1 MHVGKSYKAGEF
13 FAWSGRCI
21 FVLLLVSLVPVVL
34 YQVVGF
40 KGATLPW
47 SVVLLLGTAV
57 ALVSGFKTSQTYGRS
72 VDAQQSWAAISA
84 GSRIWGMLCCNFL
97 PADVA
102 RRLIQRHLAWL
113 TALRFALRVPKPWE
127 TVNRGANAAYRKR
140 YRVLES
146 ETRIED
152 EISRCAPTGEATD
165 MLAAPNPAFRAL
177 QLQGTELKKLLDAG
191 TLSNSA
197 YLEML
202 KTLRDMN
209 DQQARSERL
218 KNCPYPRQYA
228 VVSALFVTI
237 FCVLL
242 PFGMIGPFAE
252 LDATIEGPLKG
263 YAVWLVVPFTI
274 VIGWMFTSLD
284 QVGDSTANPF
294 EGGANDV
301 PITMISRR
309 IEIELRELLGDKDL
323 PAPIEATNG
332 IVT

>member
-21 FVLLLVSLVPVVL
+21 FVLLVVSLVPVVL

-102 RRLIQRHLAWL
+102 RRLILRHLAWL

-152 EISRCAPTGEATD
+152 ELARSAPAGEATD
-165 MLAAPNPAFRAL
+165 MLAAANPAFRAL
-177 QLQGTELKKLLDAG
+177 QLQGTELKTLLDAG

-252 LDATIEGPLKG
+252 LDAAIDGPLKG

-309 IEIELRELLGDKDL
+309 IEIELREMLGDKDL
-323 PAPIEATNG
+323 PPPIEATNG

>member
-1 MHVGKSYKAGEF
+1 MHVGRSYKAHEF

-21 FVLLLVSLVPVVL
+21 VLLLLVSLVPVVL
-34 YQVVGF
+34 YQVAGF

-57 ALVSGFKTSQTYGRS
+57 ALVSSFKTSQTYGRS
-72 VDAQQSWAAISA
+72 VDAQQSWASISA
-84 GSRIWGMLCCNFL
+84 GSRAWGMLCCSFL
-97 PADVA
+97 PDDTA
-102 RRLIQRHLAWL
+102 RRLIRRHLAWL
-113 TALRFALRVPKPWE
+113 TALRFALRTPKPWE
-127 TVNRGANAAYRKR
+127 TVGRGANAAYRRR

-152 EISRCAPTGEATD
+152 ELARYAPDGEAKTI
-165 MLAAPNPAFRAL
+165 LAASNPALRAL
-177 QLQGTELKKLLDAG
+177 QLQSLELKALLDAG
-191 TLSNSA
+191 TLSNAA
-197 YLEML
+197 YLELL

-209 DQQARSERL
+209 DQQARSERI

-237 FCVLL
+237 FCILL

-252 LDATIEGPLKG
+252 LDAAAGDALKG
-263 YAVWLVVPFTI
+263 YTIWLVVPFTI

-284 QVGDSTANPF
+284 LVGDSTANPF

-301 PITMISRR
+301 PITLISRR
-309 IEIELRELLGDKDL
+309 IEIELREMLGDKDL

>member
-13 FAWSGRCI
+13 FAWSGRCV
-21 FVLLLVSLVPVVL
+21 FMLLLVSLVPVVL
-34 YQVVGF
+34 YQLVGF
-40 KGATLPW
+40 KSVTLPW

-84 GSRIWGMLCCNFL
+84 GSRVWGMLCCNFL
-97 PADVA
+97 PAETA
-102 RRLIQRHLAWL
+102 QRLIRRHLAWL

-127 TVNRGANAAYRKR
+127 TIDRGANAAYRKR
-140 YRVLES
+140 YRVLEH
-146 ETRIED
+146 ETRLED
-152 EISRCAPTGEATD
+152 ELARQAPAGEAAT
-165 MLAAPNPAFRAL
+165 MLAASNPALRAL
-177 QLQGTELKKLLDAG
+177 QLQSAELKKLLDAG
-191 TLSNSA
+191 TLTNA
-197 YLEML
+197 GYLEML

-252 LDATIEGPLKG
+252 LDAAIEGPLKG

-301 PITMISRR
+301 PITLISWR
-309 IEIELRELLGDKDL
+309 IEIELREMLGEKDL
-323 PAPIEATNG
+323 PAPIEAVNG